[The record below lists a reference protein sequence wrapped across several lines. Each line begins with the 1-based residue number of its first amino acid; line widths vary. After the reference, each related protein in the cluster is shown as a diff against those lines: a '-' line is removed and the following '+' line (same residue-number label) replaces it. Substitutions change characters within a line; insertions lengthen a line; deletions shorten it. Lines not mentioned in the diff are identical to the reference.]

1 MPSAELVEAPSFHGA
16 PAMEPLAGDHQCG
29 PYCLRACTLDVR
41 PAFVEDLVPEGREG
55 SSVEGGL
62 SFVGNMNYM
71 NLLNL
76 SYWNQGGVWNHQ
88 HHNGRQEPKQ
98 EPAEELAE
106 EPAEEPAKKPAEEPA
121 EEPGLAAAVA
131 QAEQR
136 ESPPHCRRRSRK
148 FTAPQLREL
157 EDLFQETEYPDILTR
172 YVAGSGGAGSQ

>member
-1 MPSAELVEAPSFHGA
+1 
-16 PAMEPLAGDHQCG
+16 MEPLAGDHQCG

-62 SFVGNMNYM
+62 SFVGN
-71 NLLNL
+71 
-76 SYWNQGGVWNHQ
+76 
-88 HHNGRQEPKQ
+88 EPKQ

-136 ESPPHCRRRSRK
+136 ESLPHCRRRRRK

-172 YVAGSGGAGSQ
+172 REIARRLGVTDARVQVWFKNRRAKSRRNERAAVVQAPAPAAMRRLYLILLDGS